1 MIHLTII
8 PWEAEFKFFQTLSY
22 FFVTILL
29 IIGLRYIFKSRV
41 YHKGVAGPLLLALM
55 SVLFPILIL
64 ILPPLIGD
72 RGGYRF
78 ATVVLFW
85 VLGILVVFFIIL
97 INLVNSNKN
106 VLMEIEAEKTD
117 SKEKR
122 AKEYSGL
129 KTGAVIIFVCALM
142 LLIFSA
148 IGLTWNSLSNLF
160 LIILNVVISIIIL
173 VGSVYSLSSDKY
185 FTFGSIICVVGGVSM
200 IIFPFFFIKNH
211 YGYGFSF
218 PFNNDII
225 TFTLGILPIFGVIAG
240 KKAGSIFC
248 IVMGVVNFVIS
259 YLMVGYGV
267 GGGFLTIFPSIQF
280 EPILMMIGGYFLY
293 QKQART

>member
-1 MIHLTII
+1 MLHLTII
-8 PWEAEFKFFQTLSY
+8 PWEAEFRFFQTLSY

-41 YHKGVAGPLLLALM
+41 YDKGVAGPLLLALM

-64 ILPPLIGD
+64 ILPSLIGD

-106 VLMEIEAEKTD
+106 VLMEIDGEKTD

-148 IGLTWNSLSNLF
+148 IGLTWNTISNLF
-160 LIILNVVISIIIL
+160 LIILNVVISILIL
-173 VGSVYSLSSDKY
+173 VGSVYSLTSDKY

-200 IIFPFFFIKNH
+200 IFFSIFIKN
-211 YGYGFSF
+211 YRGYVFSF
-218 PFNNDII
+218 PFINDLI
-225 TFTLGILPIFGVIAG
+225 TFTLGILPIMGVIMG
-240 KKAGSIFC
+240 KKVGSIFC
-248 IVMGVVNFVIS
+248 IIMGVVNFIIS
-259 YLMVGYGV
+259 YLMFRYGV
-267 GGGFLTIFPSIQF
+267 GGGFLAIFPSIQF